1 MSEVQHDLLASHL
14 ISLGVVSKDQ
24 LALAA
29 REQKRT
35 GDSLANVL
43 RSLRFIDEHG
53 YAKALG
59 SMLRLEVIEL
69 KKIPIDPNL
78 FARVDP
84 AYALDKLFV
93 PVAVEEDSL
102 VVAMANPSDVEVSD
116 FLEKRFGRALNV
128 KIATESEVRHV
139 IERQTGAVSGLGA
152 RIESSIDQVLAEN
165 DDNSDRMARADTPLI
180 ELVDD
185 IISQG
190 IRDSAT
196 DVHIEPEEKIVRV
209 RYRIDGILLQGPSLP
224 KALQS
229 AVLARIKIMAEL
241 DIAERRLPQD
251 GRIHISK
258 NGSHY
263 DIRVSILPTSWGEN
277 VVMRVLDTSMVVH
290 SLDALGMPDDIFSGV
305 ARIMS
310 NPYGIFLVTGPTGS
324 GKSTTLYGSLG
335 LINSMEKKVVTVE
348 DPIEYRL
355 PLIRQS
361 QVNASIGYTFADG
374 LRSILRQDPDVIMV
388 GEIRDLETIQIAVRA
403 GLTGHLV
410 LSTLH
415 TNSAIGALPRMVDMG
430 LEPFLVTSSLL
441 GVLAQRLVR
450 RICTA
455 CKISA
460 PASPAEKKLLGAKMD
475 EEFPLFRGRGC
486 PECRGSGYKGRVG
499 VYELYVPD
507 EEDRAL
513 ILKNANEDELRQRAK
528 AKGVRF
534 MIDVGMEKVLMGVT
548 TIEEILRVIRHSDL

>member
-1 MSEVQHDLLASHL
+1 
-14 ISLGVVSKDQ
+14 
-24 LALAA
+24 
-29 REQKRT
+29 
-35 GDSLANVL
+35 
-43 RSLRFIDEHG
+43 
-53 YAKALG
+53 
-59 SMLRLEVIEL
+59 
-69 KKIPIDPNL
+69 
-78 FARVDP
+78 
-84 AYALDKLFV
+84 
-93 PVAVEEDSL
+93 
-102 VVAMANPSDVEVSD
+102 
-116 FLEKRFGRALNV
+116 
-128 KIATESEVRHV
+128 
-139 IERQTGAVSGLGA
+139 
-152 RIESSIDQVLAEN
+152 
-165 DDNSDRMARADTPLI
+165 
-180 ELVDD
+180 
-185 IISQG
+185 
-190 IRDSAT
+190 
-196 DVHIEPEEKIVRV
+196 
-209 RYRIDGILLQGPSLP
+209 
-224 KALQS
+224 
-229 AVLARIKIMAEL
+229 
-241 DIAERRLPQD
+241 
-251 GRIHISK
+251 
-258 NGSHY
+258 
-263 DIRVSILPTSWGEN
+263 
-277 VVMRVLDTSMVVH
+277 MRVLDTSMVVH